1 MPISKFQNIDW
12 STGVTAVDNIAKAN
26 IASITDIDVP
36 SSGPLYRSTIYNFN
50 GETAQT
56 NPASDWAPSA
66 AYAADGWVNGVSAVN
81 GTTWTAGVSVKGFNC
96 DFGTTPSTFTGPAGG
111 MTSTTNGTPTAV
123 STERYVYK
131 ETSSSRNLW
140 DHIVRTPG
148 YNFST
153 LMTSTAN
160 NLRMVMWYHAYGN
173 TTWSGDLF
181 NVYVDTALTSNAV
194 AATNLYS
201 LPAAGNTMAGEASP
215 YIVQNIDLNSYRTI
229 PATYYFYILLNPQS
243 TGTSYRHDIAIDTV
257 YFEEY

>member
-1 MPISKFQNIDW
+1 MAISKYQNIDW
-12 STGVTAVDNIAKAN
+12 ATGVTSVDNIAKAS
-26 IASITDIDVP
+26 IASIDNIAVP
-36 SSGPLYRSTIYNFN
+36 SSGPLYRSNIYDFN
-50 GETAQT
+50 TQTANT
-56 NPASDWAPSA
+56 NAAGDWAPSA
-66 AYAADGWVNGVSAVN
+66 AYTTDGWLNGLNAVN
-81 GTTWTAGVSVKGFNC
+81 GTTWTVGTSVKGLNC

-123 STERYVYK
+123 STQRYLYK

-140 DHIVRTPG
+140 DHVLRTPG

-153 LMTSTAN
+153 LMTSTSN

-181 NVYVDTALTSNAV
+181 TVYVDTALTSNDV
-194 AATNLYS
+194 AATTLYS

-229 PATYYFYILLNPQS
+229 PATYYFYILLNPQP

>member
-1 MPISKFQNIDW
+1 MAISKYQNIDW
-12 STGVTAVDNIAKAN
+12 ATGVTSVDNIAKAN
-26 IASITDIDVP
+26 IASIDNIAVP
-36 SSGPLYRSTIYNFN
+36 SGGPLYRSTIYDFN
-50 GETAQT
+50 TQTANT
-56 NPASDWAPSA
+56 NAAGDQAPSA
-66 AYAADGWVNGVSAVN
+66 AYTTDGWLNGLNAVN
-81 GTTWTAGVSVKGFNC
+81 GTTWTVGTSVKGLNC

-123 STERYVYK
+123 STQRYLYK

-140 DHIVRTPG
+140 DHVLRTPG

-153 LMTSTAN
+153 LMTSTSN

-181 NVYVDTALTSNAV
+181 TVYVDTALTSNA
-194 AATNLYS
+194 ASATNLYS
-201 LPAAGNTMAGEASP
+201 LPATGNTMAGEASP
-215 YIVQNIDLNSYRTI
+215 FIIQNIDLNSYRTI
-229 PATYYFYILLNPQS
+229 PATYYFYILLNPQP